1 MTIEQVISEFLGREV
16 TQYHFISHTCNVPE
30 IIKLEIELENGN
42 TVHFIVNNQKY
53 YIVHEG
59 EKKLPDFEWAVSQE
73 EGTYYIRLNK
83 ESVRLLPRDI
93 SNGTTSLNITSIKCL
108 TKKDVSIDDLLAYY
122 NFDDKPS
129 NVFGDTNFFQIH
141 FGLKEGKGK
150 PGFLSDEQMNMKLG
164 HLSEEFNEILKAY
177 KERDIVEVADGL
189 MDLIYVAA
197 GLANL
202 MNLPCHELW
211 KDVQNSNIAYKER
224 VTSLDNAT
232 KRGSTFDVRK
242 TKDWIAPRGKEII
255 EAAIA
260 RCDKAE
266 QD

>member
-1 MTIEQVISEFLGREV
+1 MTIIEEVSKFLGKEV
-16 TQYHFISHTCNVPE
+16 NQWDFEQHQLKLPE
-30 IIKLEIELENGN
+30 IIKLEIGLENGN
-42 TVHFIVNNQKY
+42 TIHFILNNLNYVIDGK
-53 YIVHEG
+53 
-59 EKKLPDFEWAVSQE
+59 EKFRWAVLQE
-73 EGTYYIRLNK
+73 EGIYYINLDNDA
-83 ESVRLLPRDI
+83 VGLLPRNFNRSTI
-93 SNGTTSLNITSIKCL
+93 KETEYLNITSIKCL
-108 TKKDVSIDDLLAYY
+108 TKKDVSIDDLRIYY
-122 NFDDKPS
+122 NYGDFPSNIFDDT
-129 NVFGDTNFFQIH
+129 DFFQLH
-141 FGLKEGKGK
+141 FGLKPEQGK
-150 PGFLSDEQMNMKLG
+150 PGFLSEEQMNMKLG

-255 EAAIA
+255 EAAIG
-260 RCDKAE
+260 RHENAE

>member
-1 MTIEQVISEFLGREV
+1 MTIKQAVSEFLGRDIPKW
-16 TQYHFISHTCNVPE
+16 HFITHQKNIPE

-42 TVHFIVNNQKY
+42 IVHFILNNQDY
-53 YIVHEG
+53 YVTNLEYAEWIV
-59 EKKLPDFEWAVSQE
+59 PVE
-73 EGTYYIRLNK
+73 EGKYFIRIDSDNVEYVGSNAFSVDEK
-83 ESVRLLPRDI
+83 EFLKI
-93 SNGTTSLNITSIKCL
+93 TNIRCL
-108 TKKDVSIDDLLAYY
+108 TKKDVSIDDLLRYY
-122 NFDDKPS
+122 NFAGRKS
-129 NVFGDTNFFQIH
+129 NVFDDTNFFQRH
-141 FGLKEGKGK
+141 FGLKHEEGK
-150 PGFLSDEQMNMKLG
+150 PGFLSEEQMNMKLG

-260 RCDKAE
+260 KYSI
-266 QD
+266 

>member
-1 MTIEQVISEFLGREV
+1 MTIEQAVSDFLGRPV
-16 TQYHFISHTCNVPE
+16 SQWHFIAHKKNMPE

-42 TVHFIVNNQKY
+42 IVNFIVNNQY
-53 YIVHEG
+53 YTVPEG
-59 EKKLPDFEWAVSQE
+59 EEELRDFEWPVFVVG
-73 EGTYYIRLNK
+73 GTYFIRTNSNIVNYLPDNTPLVNGM
-83 ESVRLLPRDI
+83 ESLKI
-93 SNGTTSLNITSIKCL
+93 TNIRCL
-108 TKKDVSIDDLLAYY
+108 TKKDVDIDDLITYY
-122 NFDDKPS
+122 KYEGKPA
-129 NVFGDTNFFQIH
+129 NVFGDTDFFQIH
-141 FGLKEGKGK
+141 FGLKTEQNK
-150 PGFLSDEQMNMKLG
+150 PSFLSEEQMNMKLG

-232 KRGSTFDVRK
+232 KRGSTFDVHK

-260 RCDKAE
+260 RHNKGK
-266 QD
+266 